1 MPRLPIQPKI
11 QGNKKSSGLDVEV
24 GVWQNLKKRWVDN
37 INGGVSMTRGGG
49 GVWNSQPTK
58 PLKFLF
64 VINLF
69 AQTQMHCRVN
79 TVICLFHDFT
89 EQQKKQHFEFSS
101 EILSVYIPTIK
112 LRPGLHLI

>member
-1 MPRLPIQPKI
+1 MPRLPIQPKK
-11 QGNKKSSGLDVEV
+11 QGNKKSSGLDVEE

-37 INGGVSMTRGGG
+37 INGGVSMRGGER
-49 GVWNSQPTK
+49 VWNSQPTK
-58 PLKFLF
+58 PLKVFIF
-64 VINLF
+64 YKSF